1 MKEEIQTILDKIY
14 LSLKNRDYYQP
25 SLLDGEA
32 GYCLFD
38 QSYISYA
45 GTHAVNHVDNVEHF
59 ENNLQTLS
67 EDSIGCQSAFFSSG
81 KAGVNWLFS
90 YLKLKDV
97 LDEENWEIL
106 CDDNPELF
114 EQAIHYLKDGNYDF
128 LHGSIGIAYHSLYE
142 QTNLYTAFQET
153 FFQLLY
159 KLAYQSADKM
169 FIAHYDL
176 TTLLPVPNKI
186 NLGMAHGLVSVLK
199 FCLQCYQNNVCSADA
214 KKLALDIADLFQSII
229 NRNTNNSLFP
239 NILTFDEPLK
249 GYSRVGWCYG
259 DLTIG
264 FVLYQAGMV
273 FEDTVLKDLGIEI
286 LTHTSKRRSEE
297 QTMVKDAGICHGSA
311 GIAHVYNKMWHYTKN
326 PVFKEACDF
335 WIRQTID
342 FSTHPDGYAGFK
354 CYSPDVAGKYTNS
367 YGLLNGISG
376 VGLVLLSYLTGD
388 FSWDYCIMLND

>member
-14 LSLKNRDYYQP
+14 LSLKTHDYYQP

-38 QSYISYA
+38 QFYISYT
-45 GTHAVNHVDNVEHF
+45 GIDAVNHADNVEDF

-67 EDSIGCQSAFFSSG
+67 EDSIGCPSPFFSSG
-81 KAGVNWLFS
+81 KAGVNWFFS
-90 YLKLKDV
+90 YLKAKDV

-106 CDDNPELF
+106 CDDDPELF
-114 EQAIHYLKDGNYDF
+114 EQAILYLKDGNYDF
-128 LHGSIGIAYHSLYE
+128 LHGSIGIAYHSLYA
-142 QTNLYTAFQET
+142 QTNQYTTFQET

-159 KLAYQSADKM
+159 KLAYQSPDKM
-169 FIAHYDL
+169 FIAHFDL
-176 TTLLPVPNKI
+176 TNLVPVPNKI
-186 NLGMAHGLVSVLK
+186 NLGMAHGLISVLK
-199 FCLQCYQNNVCSADA
+199 FCLQCYQKNICSVAA
-214 KKLALDIADLFQSII
+214 KKLALDIADLFRSTI

-239 NILTFDEPLK
+239 NILMLDEPAK

-259 DLTIG
+259 DLSIG
-264 FVLYQAGMV
+264 FVLYQAGVV
-273 FEDTVLKDLGIEI
+273 FEDTALKDLGTEI
-286 LTHTSKRRSEE
+286 LIHTSKRRSEE
-297 QTMVKDAGICHGSA
+297 QTMVRDAGICHGSA

-335 WIRQTID
+335 WIQQTLD
-342 FSTHPDGYAGFK
+342 FSIHPDGYAGFK
-354 CYSPDVAGKYTNS
+354 SYSPDASGKYTNS

-376 VGLVLLSYLTGD
+376 IGLVLLSYLTGD